1 MAKRVPL
8 LRPVLALIVFTL
20 LMLFE
25 NASLPQKGHT
35 QHIISSNFDYIATVF
50 PSYRVPRCVLVRCRL
65 ANQPQTTITT
75 TCDTLQ
81 VIVQKANSNITAHH
95 CASDFILSHWDTM
108 EGSYKH
114 GVSYASNKVILD
126 TDARN
131 LPFLK
136 NSISVSMDEKRRTI
150 STQWL
155 SFLPSNATR
164 ALLRAWLNNA
174 KNHPADENLALS
186 RIRGCAGK
194 DITCHSRQ
202 GVIGATCDKPLRCG
216 KQNTFLLVVART
228 IILLAFLQAC
238 ILAIRQAPVPAE
250 LIALLLLLVS
260 LFAMKWTSA
269 ACAIAKSLMCRCRS
283 SLSAAS
289 HMGGTLYQGGLRGW
303 YEGRA
308 YLLRDGVH
316 EVRVTGGMQPFFPG
330 LFALFMFFKRVIGEW
345 MLFCGS
351 IVVILVGSVA
361 RIVRIAAS
369 WRKGDEEEKDEYVRS
384 IDDIRALGLRKAG
397 YGRRFLGHSARRGTG
412 GSVP

>member
-1 MAKRVPL
+1 M
-8 LRPVLALIVFTL
+8 
-20 LMLFE
+20 FE

-35 QHIISSNFDYIATVF
+35 QHITSPNFDYIATVF
-50 PSYRVPRCVLVRCRL
+50 PSYRVPRCVLVRCGPP
-65 ANQPQTTITT
+65 NQPQTTITT

-81 VIVQKANSNITAHH
+81 VSVQRAKRNITAHH
-95 CASDFILSHWDTM
+95 CVSDFLLSHWDTM
-108 EGSYKH
+108 ESSYKH
-114 GVSYASNKVILD
+114 GVSYVSNKVILG

-164 ALLRAWLNNA
+164 ALLRAWLDNA
-174 KNHPADENLALS
+174 KNHPADENMALS

-194 DITCHSRQ
+194 DISCHSRQ
-202 GVIGATCDKPLRCG
+202 GVIGATCEKALRCG
-216 KQNTFLLVVART
+216 KQNSFLLVVART
-228 IILLAFLQAC
+228 IVLLAFLQAC
-238 ILAIRQAPVPAE
+238 ALVVSEAAIPAE
-250 LIALLLLLVS
+250 VIAVLLLVVS

-269 ACAIAKSLMCRCRS
+269 ACTIARSVLCRCRS

-289 HMGGTLYQGGLRGW
+289 HMDGTLYEGELRGW

-330 LFALFMFFKRVIGEW
+330 LFSLFMFFKRVIGDW
-345 MLFCGS
+345 VLFCGS
-351 IVVILVGSVA
+351 MVVILVGFSARLV
-361 RIVRIAAS
+361 RIVAS
-369 WRKGDEEEKDEYVRS
+369 WKKGGEEEKDDYVRS
-384 IDDIRALGLRKAG
+384 IDDIRALGVQKRG
-397 YGRRFLGHSARRGTG
+397 YGRRFLGRGGRRGGG